1 MKTCIVFGLAFLK
14 SSYLDI
20 KSNFHQKFK
29 LKIVDLWD
37 KNQRKP
43 VLSKNHKKNTVPL
56 MSPGQ
61 FAPEVHL
68 RGKMYCQM

>member
-43 VLSKNHKKNTVPL
+43 VSSKNH
-56 MSPGQ
+56 
-61 FAPEVHL
+61 
-68 RGKMYCQM
+68 